1 MTRKYSLVKIQSV
14 LLFERIVEK
23 PIQKK
28 QTDNRDPY
36 DCYSCTFQQKSAP
49 IISRCDNVYLLLI

>member
-49 IISRCDNVYLLLI
+49 SVIKL

>member
-1 MTRKYSLVKIQSV
+1 MTKKYSPWLRYNSV

-49 IISRCDNVYLLLI
+49 SVIKL